1 MCKDPLSTSSRET
14 GRKVRLVWRLIIA
27 EAHLQWAFNPVET
40 TGGGNSNANVTHVAV
55 NSQDIIL
62 GG

>member
-27 EAHLQWAFNPVET
+27 EAYLQWALNPVET
-40 TGGGNSNANVTHVAV
+40 TGGDSNANVTHVTV

>member
-1 MCKDPLSTSSRET
+1 MCKDSLPASSRET
-14 GRKVRLVWRLIIA
+14 GRKIRLVWRLIIA
-27 EAHLQWAFNPVET
+27 EAYLQRALNPIET
-40 TGGGNSNANVTHVAV
+40 KGKNPTANVTHVAV